1 MTRYFQNKWRLYG
14 WLAYAALILGLVAS
28 WIEGGSLCAPANH
41 PVALPKN
48 LAVETATFPSA
59 SGATIS
65 AWLVEGR
72 TNRGVVIL
80 QHGVRGD
87 KSSLVA
93 RATFLSQAGYTVLL
107 FDFQAHG
114 ESRGDV
120 ITFGYLE
127 SRDSQAAVDYVGKHF
142 PGKPVAVIGVSL
154 GAAAAVLADPPL
166 EVQAMVLEMMYP
178 TIEEA
183 TKDRIEMRLGPPGRI
198 LSPLLTAQIP
208 RRAGCEPKDL
218 RPIVQVAR
226 ITVPKLFLAGTADR
240 DTKFSEAQKIFA
252 AAAGPKAFM
261 AFDGAR
267 HEDLFNFAPEQYQ
280 KAVLDF
286 LDKNLK

>member
-1 MTRYFQNKWRLYG
+1 MKRYFQNKWRLYG
-14 WLAYAALILGLVAS
+14 WLAYAVLILGLVAS
-28 WIEGGSLCAPANH
+28 WIEGGSLCSPANH
-41 PVALPKN
+41 PVALPKD
-48 LAVETATFPSA
+48 LAVEPVSFPSA
-59 SGATIS
+59 SGSTIS
-65 AWLVEGR
+65 AWLVPGL

-80 QHGVRGD
+80 QHGVRAD
-87 KSSLVA
+87 KASLVGRAKILA
-93 RATFLSQAGYTVLL
+93 RAGYTVLL

-114 ESRGDV
+114 ESRGEV

-127 SRDSQAAVDYVGKHF
+127 SRDSQAAVDYVQKHF
-142 PGKPVAVIGVSL
+142 PGRPVGVIGVSL

-198 LSPLLTAQIP
+198 ISPLLTAQIP

-218 RPIVQVAR
+218 RPINQVAH
-226 ITVPKLFLAGTADR
+226 IQVPKLFIAGTADR
-240 DTKFSEAQKIFA
+240 DTKFSEAQALFA
-252 AAAGPKAFM
+252 AAAGPKQF
-261 AFDGAR
+261 FPVEGAA
-267 HEDLFNFAPEQYQ
+267 HVDLCDFAPGEYE
-280 KAVLDF
+280 KTVLEF